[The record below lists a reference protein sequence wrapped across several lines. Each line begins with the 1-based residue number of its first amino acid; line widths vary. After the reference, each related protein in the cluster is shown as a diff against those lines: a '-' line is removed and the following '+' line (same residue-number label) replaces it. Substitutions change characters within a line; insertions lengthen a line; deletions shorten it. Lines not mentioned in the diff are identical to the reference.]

1 MWGVYIIGQKHL
13 MQIKVRNK
21 ITGRIKEYKTDY
33 VVTGTFFLRYDN
45 IFLPRLI
52 YEVIENV

>member
-1 MWGVYIIGQKHL
+1 MYGFYIIGQKRP

-21 ITGRIKEYKTDY
+21 ITGRIKECKADY
-33 VVTGTFFLRYDN
+33 VVTGTFFLRLDN

-52 YEVIENV
+52 YESVKE

>member
-13 MQIKVRNK
+13 MQIKIRNK
-21 ITGRIKEYKTDY
+21 ITGRIKEYKADY

-52 YEVIENV
+52 YKVIENV